1 MTIND
6 LLALTRAGFTKADI
20 EAMGIIQP
28 QNTTKPEE
36 AKPEEANPE
45 NTKPEEVKPEVQDDD
60 KIKALETKL
69 DYVINRFNYMA
80 VKDSNQPQQKEETI
94 DDILAA
100 MVRK

>member
-6 LLALTRAGFTKADI
+6 LLALTKAGFTKADI

-28 QNTTKPEE
+28 QNNTKPEE
-36 AKPEEANPE
+36 KQEEKAE
-45 NTKPEEVKPEVQDDD
+45 ETKPEEVKPEVQDDD